1 MTEPTNPPSPAPT
14 VAPASAQASSVAT
27 GAAQVPATQQP
38 PKGFL
43 EEEGG
48 RKSAMRAMSF
58 ISLVAA
64 IAFGV
69 ITILTDAANQN
80 SGVII
85 TFGFL
90 LGAFA
95 PKALQ
100 KFAESKV
107 PGG

>member
-1 MTEPTNPPSPAPT
+1 MRDIDDDDEMIYE
-14 VAPASAQASSVAT
+14 
-27 GAAQVPATQQP
+27 

-43 EEEGG
+43 EEEPG
-48 RKSAMRAMSF
+48 RKSSMRAMSF
-58 ISLVAA
+58 ISLLSS
-64 IAFGV
+64 IMFGL
-69 ITILTDAANQN
+69 ITLLYTSGETQQ
-80 SGVII
+80 SGVFI

-107 PGG
+107 

>member
-1 MTEPTNPPSPAPT
+1 MRDIEDDEEEIIYE
-14 VAPASAQASSVAT
+14 
-27 GAAQVPATQQP
+27 

-43 EEEGG
+43 EEEPG
-48 RKSAMRAMSF
+48 RKSSMRAMSF
-58 ISLVAA
+58 ISLLSS
-64 IAFGV
+64 IMFGL
-69 ITILTDAANQN
+69 ITLLYTSGEAQQ
-80 SGVII
+80 SGVFI

-107 PGG
+107 